1 MSEFVFE
8 VNISCEAFGISEDIE
23 LIVDYEYSPPE
34 RGSRESGVPMDPDIE
49 EEWSINSIKPNDLVP
64 SLNALSVADNLYS
77 CGDIDKL
84 IKSIERN
91 LAL

>member
-23 LIVDYEYSPPE
+23 LIVDYEYYPPE
-34 RGSRESGVPMDPDIE
+34 RGSRECGVPMDPDIE
-49 EEWSINSIKPNDLVP
+49 EEWSINSIKPNDSVP

-77 CGDIDKL
+77 CGDIDEI
-84 IKSIERN
+84 IKRIKKDAE
-91 LAL
+91 L

>member
-34 RGSRESGVPMDPDIE
+34 RGSRECGVPMDPDIE

-64 SLNALSVADNLYS
+64 SLNSLSVADNLYS